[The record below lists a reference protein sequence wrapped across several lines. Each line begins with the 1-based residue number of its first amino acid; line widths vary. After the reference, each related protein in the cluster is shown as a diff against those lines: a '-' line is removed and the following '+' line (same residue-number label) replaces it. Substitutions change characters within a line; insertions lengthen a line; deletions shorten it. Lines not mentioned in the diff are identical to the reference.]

1 MVSGL
6 SCCGLKWGERGEGG
20 RLHAY
25 KGAIEDQTKAY
36 LKTSS
41 KKL

>member
-1 MVSGL
+1 MVSRF
-6 SCCGLKWGERGEGG
+6 SCCRLKWGERGEGG